1 MINQPYTYDEKASE
15 LMNKKLDII
24 KSFLGTDPDTA
35 LTVLTYALVHTG
47 FNHGAEFHS
56 IVKNLALIWEHVG
69 SQLEVEED
77 DDAHH

>member
-1 MINQPYTYDEKASE
+1 MNKPYAYDAKASE
-15 LMNKKLDII
+15 AMNKKLDII
-24 KSFLGTDPDTA
+24 KSFVGTDPDAA

-56 IVKNLALIWEHVG
+56 IVKNLALIWEHVE

-77 DDAHH
+77 DDESK